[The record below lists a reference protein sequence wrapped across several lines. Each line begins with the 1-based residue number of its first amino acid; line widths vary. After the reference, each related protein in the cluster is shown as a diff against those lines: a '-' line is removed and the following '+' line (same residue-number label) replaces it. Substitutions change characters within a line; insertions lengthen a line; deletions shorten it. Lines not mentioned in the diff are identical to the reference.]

1 MSDQG
6 FHEIQLSWKQL
17 VFLFMSAVV
26 VAVVIFLFGVATG
39 RAVRSSADEAP
50 ISADAATTETVV
62 PDDAT
67 KVDPGKTAD
76 PELSYHEMLLGAGT
90 TPPPDPST
98 ETTPPPATPVVETPP
113 ATPPAA
119 APAAEPPAQTAGW
132 FLQTGAY
139 STREVA
145 DGQVGKLKAL
155 KLPAFVLAPDAA
167 APSKLF
173 KVRVGPYADR
183 AEASQVMSRLTRQ
196 GYKPSITR

>member
-39 RAVRSSADEAP
+39 RAVRSSADETP
-50 ISADAATTETVV
+50 ISADAGTTATVV

-67 KVDPGKTAD
+67 KTDPGKAAD
-76 PELSYHEMLLGAGT
+76 SELSYHEMLLGAGT
-90 TPPPDPST
+90 TPPPDPSKESAPPAAT
-98 ETTPPPATPVVETPP
+98 PAMAPPPV
-113 ATPPAA
+113 TPPAA
-119 APAAEPPAQTAGW
+119 PVAEPPAPTAGW

-145 DGQVGKLKAL
+145 DGQVAKLKTL
-155 KLPAFVLAPDAA
+155 KFPAFVLAPDAS
-167 APSKLF
+167 APTKLF
-173 KVRVGPYADR
+173 RVRVGPYAER